1 MERTDNL
8 RVVDIADKKNVLR
21 DIIDGKRNV
30 DGIMSV
36 DVVEYTVFDVSGLP
50 MSDVVS
56 ESNDNRYVWLYKVH
70 D

>member
-8 RVVDIADKKNVLR
+8 RVIDIADKKNVLR